1 MANLDKLLR
10 KIEKNKETENETKTY
25 PLEIAGE
32 KFDVRTM
39 TRKERR
45 DFIYSQDANSD
56 TLKADDLVKKM
67 KPFIYKALNLAP
79 LAEKA
84 KDAGYIKSYYDVI
97 EELFEQLDPS
107 STEYRKKQNVYNKI
121 KRLRACENRSKEE
134 LKRKLKQLLQ
144 EQAIGLESGYYKKH
158 IEDEINHL
166 QNILGKSQD
175 NINKKR

>member
-32 KFDVRTM
+32 TFDVRTM

-45 DFIYSQDANSD
+45 DFIYSQDANSSE
-56 TLKADDLVKKM
+56 LKADDLVKKM

-84 KDAGYIKSYYDVI
+84 KDAGYIKSYYDVV
-97 EELFEQLDPS
+97 EELFEP
-107 STEYRKKQNVYNKI
+107 TEIFEIIAFIMKINNVTG
-121 KRLRACENRSKEE
+121 EEPKEE
-134 LKRKLKQLLQ
+134 L
-144 EQAIGLESGYYKKH
+144 EEIKK
-158 IEDEINHL
+158 
-166 QNILGKSQD
+166 
-175 NINKKR
+175 

>member
-32 KFDVRTM
+32 TFDVRTM

-45 DFIYSQDANSD
+45 DFTYLQDANSS
-56 TLKADDLVKKM
+56 TLKADELVKKM

-84 KDAGYIKSYYDVI
+84 KDAGYIKSYYYVVEALFEPNELLEIINFIIEINNITGEDVKGDI
-97 EELFEQLDPS
+97 EEI
-107 STEYRKKQNVYNKI
+107 KK
-121 KRLRACENRSKEE
+121 
-134 LKRKLKQLLQ
+134 
-144 EQAIGLESGYYKKH
+144 
-158 IEDEINHL
+158 
-166 QNILGKSQD
+166 
-175 NINKKR
+175 

>member
-32 KFDVRTM
+32 TFDVRTM

-45 DFIYSQDANSD
+45 DFIYSQDANSSE
-56 TLKADDLVKKM
+56 LKADDLVKKM

-84 KDAGYIKSYYDVI
+84 KDAGYIKSYYDVV
-97 EELFEQLDPS
+97 EELFEP
-107 STEYRKKQNVYNKI
+107 TEIFEIIAFIMKI
-121 KRLRACENRSKEE
+121 NNITGEEPKEE
-134 LKRKLKQLLQ
+134 L
-144 EQAIGLESGYYKKH
+144 EEIKK
-158 IEDEINHL
+158 
-166 QNILGKSQD
+166 
-175 NINKKR
+175 